1 MKSDIVN
8 NLKLLR
14 QKTGMSQKELA
25 SKLGVSQ
32 NAVYNWE
39 NGKREMSID
48 TIERV
53 AALFDIAPS
62 QLMGWEQIDSAFSG
76 REASPETYDKLKTN
90 IEKHHGKSK
99 NTVTIAAHFD
109 GDEYTADELEEIRQF
124 AEFVKSKRKKD
135 ENF

>member
-39 NGKREMSID
+39 NGK
-48 TIERV
+48 
-53 AALFDIAPS
+53 
-62 QLMGWEQIDSAFSG
+62 
-76 REASPETYDKLKTN
+76 
-90 IEKHHGKSK
+90 
-99 NTVTIAAHFD
+99 
-109 GDEYTADELEEIRQF
+109 
-124 AEFVKSKRKKD
+124 
-135 ENF
+135 

>member
-76 REASPETYDKLKTN
+76 REASPETYDK
-90 IEKHHGKSK
+90 
-99 NTVTIAAHFD
+99 
-109 GDEYTADELEEIRQF
+109 
-124 AEFVKSKRKKD
+124 
-135 ENF
+135 